1 MEKTTDNPILFG
13 IRQSVLDDEHQCSLL
28 KEQLERGYNIPLSV
42 ITGIQNGII
51 LAHSCIPTGYKPF
64 EFDVTKLPS
73 VDSTEWKES
82 VSLLVK
88 TERESGH
95 EVKWFESTERALYFI
110 EVHNLSK

>member
-13 IRQSVLDDEHQCSLL
+13 IRQSVLNDEQQCSLL

-51 LAHSCIPTGYKPF
+51 LAHSCIPSGYKP
-64 EFDVTKLPS
+64 FDVTKLPS
-73 VDSTEWKES
+73 VDSTEWKKS

-88 TERESGH
+88 TEREGRH
-95 EVKWFESTERALYFI
+95 EVKWFESAERALYFI

>member
-1 MEKTTDNPILFG
+1 MEKNNTPILFG
-13 IRQSVLDDEHQCSLL
+13 IRQSVLDDNRQCSLL

-64 EFDVTKLPS
+64 DITKLPS

-82 VSLLVK
+82 VSLLMK
-88 TERESGH
+88 TERENGH

>member
-1 MEKTTDNPILFG
+1 MEKNNTPILFG
-13 IRQSVLDDEHQCSLL
+13 IRQSVLDDNRQCSLL

-64 EFDVTKLPS
+64 DITKLPS

-82 VSLLVK
+82 ASLLVK
-88 TERESGH
+88 TERENRH